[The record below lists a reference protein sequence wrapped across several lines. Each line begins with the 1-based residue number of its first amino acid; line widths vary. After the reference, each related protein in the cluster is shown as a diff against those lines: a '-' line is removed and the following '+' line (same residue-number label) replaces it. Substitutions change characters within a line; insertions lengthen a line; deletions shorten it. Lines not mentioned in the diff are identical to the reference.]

1 VVVEANPVILLA
13 RPDLDIVMEPGDVLA
28 MPKRPQDVTVV
39 GAVLNP
45 GSLPF
50 RQGWRAA
57 EYIQAS
63 GGAQRFADSSR
74 VFVVLPNGEAAPA
87 GQGFLESGGP
97 PLAPG
102 SLVMLP
108 QDPAPFETWGYIRD
122 VTQILGQLTISS
134 LALAVVAREARR
146 N

>member
-1 VVVEANPVILLA
+1 MARHEA
-13 RPDLDIVMEPGDVLA
+13 REP
-28 MPKRPQDVTVV
+28 
-39 GAVLNP
+39 
-45 GSLPF
+45 
-50 RQGWRAA
+50 
-57 EYIQAS
+57 AS

-74 VFVVLPNGEAAPA
+74 VFVVMPNGEAAPA
-87 GQGFLESGGP
+87 NQRFLQDGGP

-134 LALAVVAREARR
+134 AALAVIAREARS

>member
-1 VVVEANPVILLA
+1 
-13 RPDLDIVMEPGDVLA
+13 M
-28 MPKRPQDVTVV
+28 
-39 GAVLNP
+39 
-45 GSLPF
+45 
-50 RQGWRAA
+50 
-57 EYIQAS
+57 
-63 GGAQRFADSSR
+63 SR

-87 GQGFLESGGP
+87 GQGYFQGGGP

-146 N
+146 SN

>member
-1 VVVEANPVILLA
+1 
-13 RPDLDIVMEPGDVLA
+13 

-122 VTQILGQLTISS
+122 MTQILGQLTISS
-134 LALAVVAREARR
+134 AALAVIAREARR